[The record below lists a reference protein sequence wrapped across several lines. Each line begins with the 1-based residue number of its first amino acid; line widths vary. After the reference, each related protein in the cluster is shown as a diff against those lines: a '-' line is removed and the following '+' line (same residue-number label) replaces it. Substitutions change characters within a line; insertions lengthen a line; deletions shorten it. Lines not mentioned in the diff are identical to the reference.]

1 MKYERKRW
9 NLVKL
14 ICEKFFSKCSLQN
27 STLSRFSM
35 RLTAKK
41 LILLGLLIIGLGTY
55 FDFDANE
62 AEKLL
67 DDG

>member
-1 MKYERKRW
+1 
-9 NLVKL
+9 
-14 ICEKFFSKCSLQN
+14 
-27 STLSRFSM
+27 M